1 MINIPAA
8 SIKPFGFLGIPI
20 LLIWQDNPPP
30 ASPPPSGSD
39 WDYIDIALVNDPNDD
54 MFYIVRDTAQRDEPQ
69 S

>member
-1 MINIPAA
+1 MFKIPAA
-8 SIKPFGFLGIPI
+8 LIKPFGFLGIPA
-20 LLIWQDNPPP
+20 LEVHQDNPPV
-30 ASPPPSGSD
+30 APPSGTD